1 MLRLLILL
9 FLFISFDGLSES
21 NKLVIELDI
30 KENKIDLLLINESNE
45 VAKIFSSFVFNDCE
59 LKHSFCIE
67 YKNGPS
73 PKKHFIEGGT
83 ASKLFNLW
91 PSEIYG
97 KRLSESLIERLFPK
111 KWQNSFLE
119 FRVKYFLPELPVVKS
134 KWYRINY
141 PNGNIEAVDE
151 K

>member
-45 VAKIFSSFVFNDCE
+45 VAKIFSSFVFNDCD

-67 YKNGPS
+67 YKN
-73 PKKHFIEGGT
+73 I
-83 ASKLFNLW
+83 
-91 PSEIYG
+91 
-97 KRLSESLIERLFPK
+97 
-111 KWQNSFLE
+111 
-119 FRVKYFLPELPVVKS
+119 
-134 KWYRINY
+134 
-141 PNGNIEAVDE
+141 
-151 K
+151 